1 MARKLLRI
9 GLAAT
14 LAFAACAAPAQQV
27 IDRIIA
33 TVNGNP
39 ILQSDLEDA
48 IGYESFIE
56 GKAPEALTAA
66 DRKAT
71 LDRLIDQ
78 ELLREQLASSPPP
91 ALKPDE
97 LKNRLEEVRKLYP
110 GADSENGWHDTLA
123 RYGLTEKEL
132 EQRLTQQLE
141 LASFVDSRLRP
152 GIQIDSASIEVYYRD
167 NLLPQLEK
175 SGEKP
180 SLAQVTPQIKQVLT
194 EKKMSDLLTA
204 WLQSLRS
211 ESTIHNDVESPSL
224 KGGQTR

>member
-1 MARKLLRI
+1 MAKRLSMIGTAWLALL
-9 GLAAT
+9 
-14 LAFAACAAPAQQV
+14 CAALSPAQQV

-48 IGYESFIE
+48 IGYEAFIE
-56 GKAPEALTAA
+56 GKPAEALTAE

-71 LDRLIDQ
+71 LERLIDQ
-78 ELLREQLASSPPP
+78 ELLREQLASASPP

-97 LKNRLEEVRKLYP
+97 LKNRLADVRKLYP
-110 GADSENGWHDTLA
+110 GADTEEGWNETLA
-123 RYGLTEKEL
+123 HYGLTEAEL
-132 EQRLTQQLE
+132 EQRLTEQLE

-152 GIQIDSASIEVYYRD
+152 GIQIDNASIEVYYRD

-180 SLAQVTPQIKQVLT
+180 TLAQVAPQIKQVLT
-194 EKKMSDLLTA
+194 EKKMNDLLTS

-211 ESTIHNDVESPSL
+211 ESTIHNDVTSPSSA
-224 KGGQTR
+224 GGQSR

>member
-1 MARKLLRI
+1 MIGTLSKIGI
-9 GLAAT
+9 GLTLVLAAG
-14 LAFAACAAPAQQV
+14 AAPAQQV

-56 GKAPEALTAA
+56 GKPPEALTAA

-71 LDRLIDQ
+71 LERLIDQ
-78 ELLREQLASSPPP
+78 ELLREQLASASPP
-91 ALKPDE
+91 AVKPDE
-97 LKNRLEEVRKLYP
+97 LKNRIEEVRKLYP
-110 GADSENGWHDTLA
+110 GADTEDGWRETLA

-132 EQRLTQQLE
+132 EQRLTQQVE

-175 SGEKP
+175 SAEKP

-194 EKKMSDLLTA
+194 EKKMNDLLA
-204 WLQSLRS
+204 SWLQSLRS

-224 KGGQTR
+224 TGGQNR